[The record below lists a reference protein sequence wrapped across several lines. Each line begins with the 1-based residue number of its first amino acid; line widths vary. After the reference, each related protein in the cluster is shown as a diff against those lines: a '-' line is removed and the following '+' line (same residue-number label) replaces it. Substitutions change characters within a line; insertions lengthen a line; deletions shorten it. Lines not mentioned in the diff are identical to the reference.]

1 MKIVHGQ
8 NCTLARWHDGPCRN
22 NGLLCADSTAPP
34 SMTTVRYKLLA
45 DVPPPAYQ
53 TAGASG
59 IDLCAAVTMT
69 IYSGCTA
76 RVPLGIAVEIP
87 QGFEG
92 QLRPRSS
99 MNARAILGHF
109 GTIDSDYRGEISA
122 ILTNV
127 GFNELEINQGDRIA
141 QLVIAPVER
150 VELVRV
156 EQLSET
162 ARGGGG
168 FGSTGRR

>member
-1 MKIVHGQ
+1 
-8 NCTLARWHDGPCRN
+8 
-22 NGLLCADSTAPP
+22 
-34 SMTTVRYKLLA
+34 MTTLRYRLLA

-59 IDLCAAVTMT
+59 IDLCAAVSMT
-69 IYSGCTA
+69 IYPGYTA
-76 RVPLGIAVEIP
+76 GVPLGISVEIP
-87 QGFEG
+87 TGFEG

-99 MNARAILGHF
+99 LSANGILGHF
-109 GTIDSDYRGEISA
+109 GTIDSDYRGEIVA
-122 ILTNV
+122 VLTNLSI
-127 GFNELEINQGDRIA
+127 GQNRRITKGERIA

-162 ARGGGG
+162 ARGERG
-168 FGSTGRR
+168 FGHTGKR

>member
-22 NGLLCADSTAPP
+22 NGLLCADSPVPP
-34 SMTTVRYKLLA
+34 SMTTLRYKLLA

-53 TAGASG
+53 SAGASG
-59 IDLCAAVTMT
+59 IDLYAVHPVCLKP
-69 IYSGCTA
+69 GDTA
-76 RVPLGIAVEIP
+76 KVATGVAFEIP
-87 QGFEG
+87 DGFEG
-92 QLRPRSS
+92 QVRPRSHVS
-99 MNARAILGHF
+99 AMAVLCHC
-109 GTIDSDYRGEISA
+109 GTIDSDYRGEIFVV
-122 ILTNV
+122 LTNLSRSRV
-127 GFNELEINQGDRIA
+127 DFTGQYRIA

-162 ARGGGG
+162 ARGAGS